1 MRVLEV
7 VHSLEGLEF
16 TVSYKDETLVVHDPT
31 ENKDVKLQPPDEKG
45 GWLDEFNK
53 NTIYFEKD
61 KEGNVTTLK
70 IDAANRFSK
79 K

>member
-1 MRVLEV
+1 MENIY
-7 VHSLEGLEF
+7 SLQLIRYS
-16 TVSYKDETLVVHDPT
+16 VSYKDNSLVVHDPT